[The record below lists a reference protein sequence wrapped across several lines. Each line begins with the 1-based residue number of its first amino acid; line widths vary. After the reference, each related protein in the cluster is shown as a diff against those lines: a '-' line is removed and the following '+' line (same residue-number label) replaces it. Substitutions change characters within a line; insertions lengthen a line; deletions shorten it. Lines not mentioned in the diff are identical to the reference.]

1 MSLGELVK
9 INERFAALEAR
20 IRELEA
26 QSKPKERP
34 VLTLPKAK
42 PQEVLHGHS

>member
-9 INERFAALEAR
+9 INARFEQLEAR

-26 QSKPKERP
+26 KSKPKERP
-34 VLTLPKAK
+34 VLTLPKPK
-42 PQEVLHGHS
+42 EVAHA